1 MSGGTPPRTKIR
13 RPWSAVRRHF
23 QGRQHARGRTTMNE
37 NSPSVVRRPPS
48 FSKEFPM
55 NEEETPNVD
64 EIKDRLKVEIPVEEE
79 PAATKG
85 TEADIAEELKN
96 LGRQLADTLRTA
108 WNSQERQKLESEIRR
123 GVKSFADEVGKAVH
137 EIKESPPA
145 QRAREEASQIR
156 IKVESG
162 EVGHRAKSNMAQSL
176 HWLSVELERLSKQFT
191 PVEKDP
197 EE

>member
-1 MSGGTPPRTKIR
+1 
-13 RPWSAVRRHF
+13 
-23 QGRQHARGRTTMNE
+23 
-37 NSPSVVRRPPS
+37 
-48 FSKEFPM
+48 M

-64 EIKDRLKVEIPVEEE
+64 EIKDRLKIEIPVEEE
-79 PAATKG
+79 PAAAKG

-156 IKVESG
+156 TKVESG
-162 EVGHRAKSNMAQSL
+162 EVGHKAKSNMAQGL

>member
-1 MSGGTPPRTKIR
+1 
-13 RPWSAVRRHF
+13 
-23 QGRQHARGRTTMNE
+23 
-37 NSPSVVRRPPS
+37 
-48 FSKEFPM
+48 M